1 MDVTMKRI
9 RMALYLALL
18 TTLLLSVYNGMMG
31 LAVL

>member
-9 RMALYLALL
+9 RLALYLALL
-18 TTLLLSVYNGMMG
+18 TTLALSVYHGVMQ

>member
-9 RMALYLALL
+9 RLALVLAML
-18 TTLLLSVYNGMMG
+18 TTLLLSVYQGVMG